1 MNRNNY
7 SKLHQN
13 YVPCECNRCNQYQ
26 IFKTQLNCPNQT
38 REDYKEPFGSFSISA
53 AVRQPWGSSCCN
65 CPYYNENQTNIGVD

>member
-26 IFKTQLNCPNQT
+26 IFKTQLNCPKQT
-38 REDYKEPFGSFSISA
+38 RQDYKEPFGSFSISA
-53 AVRQPWGSSCCN
+53 AGPAGLETRRGIASLP
-65 CPYYNENQTNIGVD
+65 

>member
-1 MNRNNY
+1 M
-7 SKLHQN
+7 
-13 YVPCECNRCNQYQ
+13 P
-26 IFKTQLNCPNQT
+26 KTQLNCPKQT